1 MASFPLYRVM
11 WRDGDII
18 TESHLKSLESWV
30 ENLTGAASQK
40 TRTFGF
46 LRNPALQEAYNKST
60 NIHFHVI
67 DESQYK
73 ESQYRIDIERMEVI
87 NPFGQVLKIDER
99 RSFNLRIQFAKQTEE
114 GYIMAYLVPAAVNE
128 NNMEKIEALDD
139 TISEGLVL
147 YHTPCELTTSND
159 KRNGVPVLRFVV
171 QSGLVSIDES
181 YIPFGI
187 HLDSSSLSID
197 AHKLFMEK
205 YERFS
210 ALLTDYLNSLRPLP
224 QLVLVWQATS
234 ELYRI
239 VEGFKPSLNDSSMPT
254 FNFFKLLQ
262 EFVNRLKAELKIL
275 SIGFEQDY
283 LSQQSADTIEV
294 LEKPLINIVE
304 QQIDMKQAFDQ
315 SYVVLDTMMKYLEF
329 LPAGPVSE
337 KQLPVDRVEFSKV
350 AGSNKLKVY
359 LKDEVEFRKGE
370 TQMTIYLRSYSNA
383 EPIHKNV
390 RVSLGDV
397 SQAMLKDLLNALKP
411 IPGENLSYR
420 IECPKEI
427 INRDKASIIT
437 IYVPT
442 PVGEGVP
449 DLKRYL
455 TINVRE

>member
-1 MASFPLYRVM
+1 MANFPLHKVL

-18 TESHLKSLESWV
+18 TESHFKSLEAWA
-30 ENLTGAASQK
+30 ENLVGAAGQK
-40 TRTFGF
+40 HRTFGF
-46 LRNPALQEAYNKST
+46 LRNPALQDAYNKST

-73 ESQYRIDIERMEVI
+73 ESQYRIDIERMQVV
-87 NPFGQVLKIDER
+87 NPFGQILKIDER

-114 GYIMAYLVPAAVNE
+114 GYIMAYLVPTTVND
-128 NNMEKIEALDD
+128 NNMEKIEAHEDN
-139 TISEGLVL
+139 ISEGLVL
-147 YHTPCELTTSND
+147 YHMPCELTTSND
-159 KRNGVPVLRFVV
+159 KRNGVPVLRFIV
-171 QSGLVSIDES
+171 QSGLVSIDET
-181 YIPFGI
+181 YIPYGV
-187 HLDSSSLSID
+187 HLDSSTISID
-197 AHKLFMEK
+197 AHKLFTDK

-210 ALLTDYLNSLRPLP
+210 ALLTDYLNSLRPIP
-224 QLVLVWQATS
+224 QLMLVWQATS
-234 ELYRI
+234 ELYRLI
-239 VEGFKPSLNDSSMPT
+239 EGFKPYLADPTMPT
-254 FNFFKLLQ
+254 YNFFKVLQ
-262 EFVNRLKAELKIL
+262 EFVYRLKAELKIL
-275 SIGFEQDY
+275 SIGYDQDY
-283 LSQQSADTIEV
+283 LSQQSADTIEL

-315 SYVVLDTMMKYLEF
+315 SYVILDTMMKYLEL

-350 AGSNKLKVY
+350 AGSNKLKIF
-359 LKDEVEFRKGE
+359 LKEEVEFHKGE

-397 SQAMLKDLLNALKP
+397 SQAMLKDLINALKP
-411 IPGENLSYR
+411 IPGENLSFR

-427 INRDKASIIT
+427 INRDRASIIT

-442 PVGEGVP
+442 PMGEGVP